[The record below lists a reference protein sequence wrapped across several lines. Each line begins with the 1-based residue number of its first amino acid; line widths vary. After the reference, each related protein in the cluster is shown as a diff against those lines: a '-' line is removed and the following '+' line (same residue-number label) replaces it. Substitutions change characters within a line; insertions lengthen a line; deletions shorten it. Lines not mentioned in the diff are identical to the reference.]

1 MKKIKFLT
9 ICAISLLFA
18 ACADVPEP
26 YGLPEDPKGEITPQ
40 GDGSV
45 NNPYNV
51 AALDSLFENEAI
63 PTDKIYA
70 RGIVSQIDN
79 IDTSYGNATYFISDD
94 GKTTKQFEIYRG
106 YGLGGEKFKTGEEF
120 QVGDTLVVYGQ
131 VVLYGSTREFTT
143 GSSIYSIN
151 AGQDVPPT
159 PVGVK
164 TLPYQS
170 SNLYNDWSMQFLE
183 GSNNPWIQGN
193 TYTQATGYQKWGGS
207 DTKSNKEVEGYLV
220 SPAICTKTDS
230 SSVSFSFD
238 YTIRYENNV
247 PGWEKYHKIYATTNP
262 YDANSFVE
270 VTWTPKASTTNDW
283 TLYTSGNIALP
294 SQFVNKDSVYVM
306 FYFYA
311 PASGS
316 TTWELENFNIFAGS
330 GTSPKPGPD
339 PKPVGDNLI
348 ANGDFETWSSTNEA
362 TCWKSTT
369 TASTSGA
376 VSQSTDAHSGTYAAK
391 LGGNTAKNQRIAYKE
406 ITLQPGTY
414 NIKFYAKSTGEKS
427 SINPG
432 YAYNS
437 GSSMTYVYTDYV
449 DVTGTWTEVSKSITL
464 AAQTTINLVIMNS
477 KNPGTDVL
485 IDDYS
490 LTTSDGGIIGGDTP
504 GPTPGPTD
512 NSIPYSIDFTSTQG
526 DWTINDVNIASGLN
540 YVWQQNSSYGMKAS
554 GYYQQAFDT
563 ESWLI
568 SPQFEI
574 PAAGATL
581 ILSHAMNY
589 LNSMNRADCI
599 ECKVSTDKNT
609 WTTLELSSW
618 PSGSDFTFVDATASL
633 SNYAGKKI
641 YIAFQY
647 KSTSSG
653 AITYEIKTLSIK

>member
-45 NNPYNV
+45 SNPYNV
-51 AALDSLFENEAI
+51 AALDSLFENDAI
-63 PTDKIYA
+63 PTEKIYA

-170 SNLYNDWSMQFLE
+170 SNLYNDWSMQYLE

-220 SPAICTKTDS
+220 SPAISTKTDS

-348 ANGDFETWSSTNEA
+348 ANGDFETWNGSDA
-362 TCWKSTT
+362 ACWKSTT
-369 TASTSGA
+369 TASTAGT
-376 VSQSTDAHSGTYAAK
+376 VSQSTDAHSGSYSARVLGAAATNK
-391 LGGNTAKNQRIAYKE
+391 RIAYQE
-406 ITLQPGTY
+406 ITLAAGTY
-414 NIKFYAKSTGEKS
+414 NIKFYAKSTGSTS
-427 SINPG
+427 SVRPG
-432 YAYNS
+432 YVPVEGGKV
-437 GSSMTYVYTDYV
+437 GSYVYDANYI
-449 DVTGTWTEVSKSITL
+449 DIPGQWTEVTSSFTL
-464 AAQTTINLVIMNS
+464 AATTTVNLVIMNS
-477 KNPGTDVL
+477 KNPGVDVL

-490 LTTSDGGIIGGDTP
+490 LTTSDGGIVDGGTP
-504 GPTPGPTD
+504 DPTPQQEETKIATVKEFLDAPE
-512 NSIPYSIDFTSTQG
+512 STNVWYELTGEITNLKDG
-526 DWTINDVNIASGLN
+526 DLYGNFDLVDTTGSVYVYGVLSAKGGSKKKFQELVSEYGL
-540 YVWQQNSSYGMKAS
+540 QN
-554 GYYQQAFDT
+554 
-563 ESWLI
+563 
-568 SPQFEI
+568 
-574 PAAGATL
+574 GAT
-581 ILSHAMNY
+581 ITIRG
-589 LNSMNRADCI
+589 NRGSYNG
-599 ECKVSTDKNT
+599 KVEVTNAY
-609 WTTLELSSW
+609 
-618 PSGSDFTFVDATASL
+618 FVSV
-633 SNYAGKKI
+633 KK
-641 YIAFQY
+641 
-647 KSTSSG
+647 
-653 AITYEIKTLSIK
+653 